1 MFKQFKYIFLIFCA
15 VVTVKAQAQQRDTT
29 LTQEVEVTRAYKPT
43 ISDANKLN
51 SMPTIEENQH
61 QKPTFN
67 YSINSQPVF
76 KTFSVNPLK
85 AATIET
91 SKPYQTDGYG
101 LIKAGLGSYFRPYG
115 ELFFNNTN
123 SKNTIFGIHAMHL
136 SSFGNIELGAGDK
149 VDAPFMKNEID
160 MYIKYMLRNSVLS
173 VNLDFKNDGFNY
185 YGYPNDTDNPN
196 DAIPDFLLEDGQE
209 ITLFGTKQSF
219 SKGGFNI
226 GLKNPTAETDE
237 QAFGFNFDY
246 HYFGTK
252 TEQREHLAN
261 FTIDARQ
268 PFQVGVGMLEAGI
281 LYTLADQITPRKDS
295 VTGNKSQTWI
305 FAKPSWNIGN
315 KTANLKVGLN
325 AWFVMESNEDATA
338 KLAPNIYA
346 SWTPVEDIISL
357 YAGLDGDYI
366 SNHYSK
372 IAYENPF
379 VNPDHD
385 VRNTMQKFRFFGGFD
400 GKFSKKTNFKISAE
414 YAVIDNQPFFYQN
427 ELYYL
432 DAAYNPAP
440 LYIKSSFD
448 VLYDNLN
455 RLKINAEIFHASSD
469 KLDLLVSANYYQYDL
484 VEQTEAWNMPAWD
497 GKIAI
502 GYKVSEQLSFNA
514 DVFITGQRKALIIEE
529 NNPLDL
535 TLAAA
540 APTFKSYNLDTAFDL
555 NVKGNYQLTSK
566 FAIFAQLNNF
576 GFQKYQRWF
585 GYPVQSFNFLAG
597 VSYSF

>member
-1 MFKQFKYIFLIFCA
+1 MFKQIKYIFLIFCTA
-15 VVTVKAQAQQRDTT
+15 VTFSAQAQKQDTT

-51 SMPTIEENQH
+51 SMPKIEESEH

-67 YSINSQPVF
+67 YNINSVPVF
-76 KTFSVNPLK
+76 KTFSVTPLK
-85 AATIET
+85 AATIQT
-91 SKPYQTDGYG
+91 SKPDQTGGYG
-101 LIKAGLGSYFRPYG
+101 LVKAGLGSYYKPYG
-115 ELFFNNTN
+115 ELFFNNTD
-123 SKNTIFGIHAMHL
+123 SKNTLFGIHAMHL
-136 SSFGNIELGAGDK
+136 SSFGNIELEGGNK
-149 VDAPFMKNEID
+149 VDAPFMKNEVD
-160 MYIKYMLRNSVLS
+160 LYVKYMLRNSVLS

-185 YGYPNDTDNPN
+185 YGYPDDPDDATD
-196 DAIPDFLLEDGQE
+196 AVPDFLLEDGQE

-219 SKGGFNI
+219 TKGGFNI
-226 GLKNPTAETDE
+226 GLKNPTAEKDE

-252 TEQREHLAN
+252 TEQREHFAN
-261 FTIDARQ
+261 FTFDLRQ
-268 PFQVGVGMLEAGI
+268 PFLVGVGMLEAGVQ
-281 LYTLADQITPRKDS
+281 YTQADQITPREDS
-295 VTGNKSQTWI
+295 IVGNKSQTWL
-305 FAKPSWNIGN
+305 FAKPSWQIGN
-315 KTANLKVGLN
+315 KTASLKVGFN
-325 AWFVMESNEDATA
+325 AWFAMESDEDAVA
-338 KLAPNIYA
+338 KLAPDIKA
-346 SWTPVEDIISL
+346 SWTPVEDIISI

-385 VRNTMQKFRFFGGFD
+385 ARNTMQKLRFFGGFD

-414 YAVIDNQPFFYQN
+414 YAVIDNQQFYYQN

-440 LYIKSSFD
+440 LYIKSTFD
-448 VLYDNLN
+448 ILYDNLN
-455 RLKINAEIFHASSD
+455 RLKLSAEIFHASSD
-469 KLDLLVSANYYQYDL
+469 KLDLLLSANYYQYDME
-484 VEQTEAWNMPAWD
+484 EQTEAWNMPAWD
-497 GKIAI
+497 GKISL
-502 GYKVSEQLSFNA
+502 GYKVNEQLSFNA
-514 DVFITGQRKALIIEE
+514 DVFLTGQRKALIIEE
-529 NNPLDL
+529 TNPLDL
-535 TLAAA
+535 TSVVLT
-540 APTFKSYNLDTAFDL
+540 PIYKSYILDTAFDL

-566 FAIFAQLNNF
+566 FAVFAQLNNF